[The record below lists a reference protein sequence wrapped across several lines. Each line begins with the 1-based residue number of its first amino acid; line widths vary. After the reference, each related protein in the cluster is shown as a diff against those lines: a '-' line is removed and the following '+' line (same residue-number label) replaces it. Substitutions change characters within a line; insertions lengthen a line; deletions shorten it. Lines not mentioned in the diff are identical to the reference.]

1 MPINQVLTRYADNIS
16 KSNLVIDLMFF
27 QANLK
32 EIDTHIILQDL
43 WSFSNHAPL
52 TVNIII
58 REEFI
63 QDKYQTII
71 KNSEEEKE
79 FVNELKN
86 KVGNI
91 DVTNIS
97 DSDLLEKIMQ
107 EFTFIVENL
116 WAKYSKCVNITKC
129 SKAWLNEEC
138 NRELSIYCYDLR
150 LGLGCNLGKD
160 LRKDRNGVQLVKHK
174 DYRVVSI
181 LYI

>member
-1 MPINQVLTRYADNIS
+1 MPINQVPTKYANNPS
-16 KSNLVIDLMFF
+16 ESNLVIDLMFL

-43 WSFSNHAPL
+43 WSSSNYAPL

-71 KNSEEEKE
+71 KNSEEEEE

-91 DVTNIS
+91 DATNIP
-97 DSDLLEKIMQ
+97 DID
-107 EFTFIVENL
+107 FTRKNNARIH
-116 WAKYSKCVNITKC
+116 
-129 SKAWLNEEC
+129 
-138 NRELSIYCYDLR
+138 IYYR
-150 LGLGCNLGKD
+150 KSLG
-160 LRKDRNGVQLVKHK
+160 
-174 DYRVVSI
+174 
-181 LYI
+181 